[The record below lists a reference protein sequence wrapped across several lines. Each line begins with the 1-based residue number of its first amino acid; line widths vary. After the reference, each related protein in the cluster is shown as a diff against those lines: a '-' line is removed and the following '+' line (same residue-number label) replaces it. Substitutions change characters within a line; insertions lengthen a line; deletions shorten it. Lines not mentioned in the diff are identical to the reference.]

1 MLSNLLT
8 ITNKI
13 LKQIVDN
20 VWVLFFPIGLFSC
33 WGGIYFTQLLE
44 YYNTEKDNR
53 FFIKMAYITWIIMLI
68 IAEIIFPQHR
78 NIIICVY
85 LTNVLGFPFLILLDK
100 WSINDNVFSKINK
113 VDILKI
119 MLNTLV
125 VFPLILL
132 FMKAYYYNLYH
143 FIPSYYVGG
152 VLLSLT
158 INLEVNYIFNKIQK
172 KKEEYDENQIY

>member
-1 MLSNLLT
+1 
-8 ITNKI
+8 
-13 LKQIVDN
+13 
-20 VWVLFFPIGLFSC
+20 
-33 WGGIYFTQLLE
+33 
-44 YYNTEKDNR
+44 
-53 FFIKMAYITWIIMLI
+53 MLI